1 MQQTLGNKN
10 QFVEQAIKQ
19 HRNVQMTR
27 LAQYL
32 NQTEKKTAERMS
44 RPTGHSRDIQYNWQ
58 LHLCLT
64 DSLDWTSF
72 IDIFSLRPAWAGSLS
87 KE

>member
-1 MQQTLGNKN
+1 MNDELAPFHWRYFASWSLTFCITFFTVAMQQTLGNKN

-19 HRNVQMTR
+19 HRNVQMTL

-44 RPTGHSRDIQYNWQ
+44 RPTGHSRDIQYN
-58 LHLCLT
+58 
-64 DSLDWTSF
+64 
-72 IDIFSLRPAWAGSLS
+72 
-87 KE
+87 